1 MSEVPKRKQFLIS
14 AVPLYGWVMRIARI
28 RLMAELS
35 HLPLILFGPF
45 IINLADVTV

>member
-14 AVPLYGWVMRIARI
+14 AVPLYGWVIRNAII

-35 HLPLILFGPF
+35 GLPLIPFGPL
-45 IINLADVTV
+45 IILLVDVTV